1 MKIMQKER
9 LSLSHQ
15 KLLETRFKALNLDLS
30 EYSFA
35 NLYLFRHLHQY
46 ELIFADELY
55 IQGLNREGSSFIML
69 TSRPQQ
75 AKLPQLLSLLNSNSF
90 LFPIPDQWLELFG
103 SYLNQVSF
111 KEDDSDYLFQ
121 TSKLAQFQ
129 GRHLSKKRNLVKQLF
144 SNHVVEVYPL
154 QEKKEEA
161 LMILNEWQEEQLR
174 PAAET
179 DYLSCKEAIELHEI
193 LSLEGRIFYID
204 GYPSG
209 LTIGERL
216 NDRCFVIHFAKAHKR
231 LNGLYQYLYQEQAQ
245 FLGSHYDWINLEQD
259 LGSPALRQAKHSY
272 LPDRM
277 IHKMRVYLKNPG

>member
-1 MKIMQKER
+1 MKIMQKEQ

-15 KLLETRFKALNLDLS
+15 KLLETRFRALDLDLA

-46 ELIFADELY
+46 ELIFSDELY
-55 IQGLNREGSSFIML
+55 IQGLNREGASFIMP
-69 TSRPQQ
+69 TSRPHPS
-75 AKLPQLLSLLNSNSF
+75 KLPQLLSLLDSNNF
-90 LFPIPDQWLELFG
+90 LFPIPDQWLPLFG
-103 SYLNQVSF
+103 PYLNQASF

-121 TSKLAQFQ
+121 TSKLALFP

-144 SNHVVEVYPL
+144 SNHLVEVYPL
-154 QEKKEEA
+154 EEKKEEA
-161 LMILNEWQEEQLR
+161 LMILNEWQEEQLQ

-179 DYLSCKEAIELHEI
+179 DYFPCKEAIERQET
-193 LSLEGRIFYID
+193 LSLEGRVFYVD
-204 GYPSG
+204 GHPSG
-209 LTIGERL
+209 VTIGERL

-231 LNGLYQYLYQEQAQ
+231 INGLYQYLYQEQAQ
-245 FLGSHYDWINLEQD
+245 FLCNQYDWINLEQD

-277 IHKMRVYLKNPG
+277 LHKMRVYLKRPS